1 MLVPRGGEL
10 GRTFAA
16 ELEAA
21 GFEAV
26 VVPFLAFEPPA
37 RPASLAGALRRLAA
51 GRYAWV
57 VVTSATA
64 LDAIPEGQ
72 ALGSA
77 RVAVVGRGTA
87 KAAIER
93 GISPVFIPEH
103 ESGRGLVEEWPVAA
117 QPGRVLVLQS
127 DLATGG
133 VARGLRGRGHA
144 VDRVIAYRTVAVEPP
159 SRIVRDL
166 GLGRFDA
173 IVVTS
178 GSAAD
183 AIVAACPTIP
193 ASTRI
198 VCIGPRTAR
207 ATRAAGLQVSAIAE
221 ERSVAGLL
229 AALEEL
235 FA

>member
-10 GRTFAA
+10 GRALAA
-16 ELEAA
+16 ALEAD
-21 GFEAV
+21 GFEV
-26 VVPFLAFEPPA
+26 VVALFLAFHPPA
-37 RPASLAGALRRLAA
+37 RPASLAGALRRLAG

-64 LDAIPEGQ
+64 LDAIPDGQ
-72 ALGSA
+72 DLGGA
-77 RVAVVGRGTA
+77 RFAVVGRGTA

-93 GISPVFIPEH
+93 GIRPVFIPEV
-103 ESGRGLVEEWPVAA
+103 ESGRGLVDEWPVSA

-159 SRIVRDL
+159 SHVARDL

-178 GSAAD
+178 GSAAQ
-183 AIVAACPTIP
+183 AIVASSPAIP
-193 ASTRI
+193 DSTRI

-207 ATRAAGLQVSAIAE
+207 ETRAAGLPVAAVAE

-229 AALEEL
+229 AALKEL